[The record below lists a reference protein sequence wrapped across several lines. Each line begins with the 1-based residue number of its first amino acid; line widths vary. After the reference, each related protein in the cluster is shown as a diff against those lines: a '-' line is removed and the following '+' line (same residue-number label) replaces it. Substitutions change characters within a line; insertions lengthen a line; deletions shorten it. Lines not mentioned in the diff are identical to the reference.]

1 MGAIIVIEI
10 VVGIVIL
17 AAAVRFVIRDIRQRS
32 DEDLEQGAEAAP
44 TTDAPEHASEP
55 QPAQQLSEVG
65 STEAN

>member
-32 DEDLEQGAEAAP
+32 DEDLEQGAEAAT
-44 TTDAPEHASEP
+44 TTDAPAHASEP
-55 QPAQQLSEVG
+55 QPAQHLSEVG